1 MLSRLQAQAQAL
13 SFLSAHASPLFTFM
27 SQPEMPT
34 SNTWVVRE
42 GVRKELEEGRALQ
55 DEK

>member
-1 MLSRLQAQAQAL
+1 
-13 SFLSAHASPLFTFM
+13 M